1 MATKRKAHASADAL
15 PKATNS
21 CPLPKGKLL
30 LIGGHESKGDEQT
43 KEEKEE
49 AENRNFT
56 SMAVL
61 QRMVDETGSKGPILV
76 IPTASEEPRD
86 SANAYVKAFGRLDGP
101 KVEILDIRTRE
112 EANSPKTI
120 ALLEKAGS
128 LLFTGGDQLRLTALL
143 GGTALQHCIQKR
155 YAHDGLLIAGTSAG
169 ATAMSTPMIYQGKD
183 DAGFLKGE
191 IHITTGLELM
201 HDVAVDTHFVA
212 RGRIVRMAQILATNP
227 ACVGLGIEEDTA
239 VLVTN
244 GRDLEII
251 GSGLVMV
258 LDAKEC
264 SSTNIHEIAP
274 NTPFTLRG
282 LRLHMLSSGERF
294 TLPIEPRMY
303 A

>member
-1 MATKRKAHASADAL
+1 MATKSKAPPAPHTLAASR
-15 PKATNS
+15 S
-21 CPLPKGKLL
+21 CPAPKGKLL
-30 LIGGHESKGDEQT
+30 LIGGHESKGDE
-43 KEEKEE
+43 KSEEEKEE

-61 QRMVDETGSKGPILV
+61 QRLVDETGSRGPIVV
-76 IPTASEEPRD
+76 IPTASSEPKS
-86 SANAYVKAFGRLDGP
+86 SAQAYVRAFGRLDAP
-101 KVEILDIRTRE
+101 KVEILDVRSRE
-112 EANSPKTI
+112 EANNPKII
-120 ALLEKAGS
+120 AVLENAGS
-128 LLFTGGDQLRLTALL
+128 VLFTGGDQLRLTALL
-143 GGTALQHCIQKR
+143 GGTALQKCLKKR
-155 YAHDGLLIAGTSAG
+155 YAHDGLLVAGTSAG
-169 ATAMSTPMIYQGKD
+169 ATAMSTPMIYQGRD
-183 DAGFLKGE
+183 DAGMLKGE
-191 IHITTGLELM
+191 IHITTGLELL

-244 GRDLEII
+244 GRDLEIV
-251 GSGLVMV
+251 GSGLVMI
-258 LDAKEC
+258 LDAKDC

-282 LRLHMLSSGERF
+282 LRLHMLSGGEQF